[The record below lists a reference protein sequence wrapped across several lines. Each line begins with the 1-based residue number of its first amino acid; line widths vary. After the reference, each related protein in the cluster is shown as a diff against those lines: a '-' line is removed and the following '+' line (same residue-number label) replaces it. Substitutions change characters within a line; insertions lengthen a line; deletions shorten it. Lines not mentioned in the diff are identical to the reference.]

1 MVGLFAWIKSFK
13 GCTHGARQDKR
24 DICSVSQSSQFN
36 SATAGNRGQSQTT
49 FIEDI
54 KLIYTL
60 YYHINLSTKMKS
72 LLVSSRTKF
81 SLMLN
86 SQIRCIHS
94 CELVWENSLTHWQ
107 IWSRNYHVL
116 HYPREISFRGNQR
129 SFLKLVFPGGIKLF
143 LGNEAYMQGRT
154 GETIGVDRMVI
165 FFVIFAKEV
174 NEYDKV

>member
-1 MVGLFAWIKSFK
+1 M
-13 GCTHGARQDKR
+13 
-24 DICSVSQSSQFN
+24 
-36 SATAGNRGQSQTT
+36 
-49 FIEDI
+49 
-54 KLIYTL
+54 
-60 YYHINLSTKMKS
+60 
-72 LLVSSRTKF
+72 
-81 SLMLN
+81 
-86 SQIRCIHS
+86 
-94 CELVWENSLTHWQ
+94 
-107 IWSRNYHVL
+107 L